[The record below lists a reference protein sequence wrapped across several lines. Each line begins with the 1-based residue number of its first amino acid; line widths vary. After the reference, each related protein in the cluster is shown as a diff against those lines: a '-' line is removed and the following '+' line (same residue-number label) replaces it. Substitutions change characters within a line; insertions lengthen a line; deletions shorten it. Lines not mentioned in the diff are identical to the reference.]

1 MAYSIII
8 MLATLLLWSIFIL
21 MVPKTERESFEKM
34 SRYAIHRKDI
44 KTIYIKADSKQ
55 YLNRA
60 LYEYVSRKEF
70 HNYSVEIDVLFDDYK
85 HVSTTIKKIKGS
97 SQKKRN

>member
-1 MAYSIII
+1 MAYAITIV
-8 MLATLLLWSIFIL
+8 LASLLLWGIFIL

-34 SRYAIHRKDI
+34 PRYAIHRKDI

-55 YLNRA
+55 YLNRT

-70 HNYSVEIDVLFDDYK
+70 HNYSVEIDVLFDNHK
-85 HVSTTIKKIKGS
+85 HVSTTIKKIKS
-97 SQKKRN
+97 NSQKNRN